1 MSLLN
6 REIKEEIDLWV
17 QKFPEG
23 KQRSAIIAALH
34 SVQHFNNGFLTS
46 ELMNEVAEYLDVPK
60 IQVFEVAS
68 FYSMFNTQP
77 VGKHEISVCTNISC
91 MLRGSDEIVDHIE
104 KRLQIKSGESTADG
118 NIADT
123 GVDIGASP
131 APGGPDAVA
140 PGVGSSSPPPPLHS
154 VTFFVCYVYFSYNSK
169 GKPSG
174 SLKKVN
180 RLPVNSSTRIGS
192 TSIPCDCISL
202 AVDSTELT
210 TNAKC
215 LKP

>member
-34 SVQHFNNGFLTS
+34 SVQQFNNGFLTS
-46 ELMNEVAEYLDVPK
+46 ELMNQVAEYLDVPK

-68 FYSMFNTQP
+68 FYSMFNTQR

-118 NIADT
+118 KI
-123 GVDIGASP
+123 
-131 APGGPDAVA
+131 
-140 PGVGSSSPPPPLHS
+140 
-154 VTFFVCYVYFSYNSK
+154 F
-169 GKPSG
+169 
-174 SLKKVN
+174 LKKEE
-180 RLPVNSSTRIGS
+180 SEA
-192 TSIPCDCISL
+192 SL
-202 AVDSTELT
+202 
-210 TNAKC
+210 
-215 LKP
+215 

>member
-46 ELMNEVAEYLDVPK
+46 ELMNQVAEYLDVPK

-68 FYSMFNTQP
+68 FYSMFNTQR

-104 KRLQIKSGESTADG
+104 KRLQIKSGESTVDG
-118 NIADT
+118 KI
-123 GVDIGASP
+123 
-131 APGGPDAVA
+131 
-140 PGVGSSSPPPPLHS
+140 
-154 VTFFVCYVYFSYNSK
+154 F
-169 GKPSG
+169 
-174 SLKKVN
+174 LKKEEECLAACTGAPMLMLDHQYIENLDIKKEALLALSVLGFN
-180 RLPVNSSTRIGS
+180 KSKSEKIVSKLYFENKDIELQELIKR
-192 TSIPCDCISL
+192 SL
-202 AVDSTELT
+202 NKL
-210 TNAKC
+210 
-215 LKP
+215 